1 MRKLLQ
7 VGDRVIDLGA
17 VVAAEKGEGSVTVY
31 LMGVF
36 DPFRFTGDEAGTV
49 WNALVA
55 LVAPTSVAADA
66 PSDFQVIEMS
76 LETDDADADEPP
88 ATAGPIYKSMDL
100 SERLPDSQM
109 IA

>member
-1 MRKLLQ
+1 
-7 VGDRVIDLGA
+7 VIDLGA
-17 VVAAEKGEGSVTVY
+17 IVAAEKGEGSVTVY

-36 DPFRFTGDEAGTV
+36 DPFRFTGDEAATV
-49 WNALVA
+49 WNALGA
-55 LVAPTSVAADA
+55 LIAPTGVAADA

-76 LETDDADADEPP
+76 LETDVADADKPV
-88 ATAGPIYKSMDL
+88 ATAGPIYQNIDL